1 MPRYRYISA
10 GSNTTVVD
18 GPGQVFAVL
27 AGGADGGSVLLADTA
42 ELGLTVNFPDRAL
55 FSFASTIASIG
66 PLPATATYHDL
77 HGSSFS
83 EGLSVAA
90 TSSANITIVFSE

>member
-18 GPGQVFAVL
+18 GPGQVFGVL
-27 AGGADGGSVLLADTA
+27 AGGADGGSILLADTA
-42 ELGLTVNFPDRAL
+42 ALGLTVDFPDRAL
-55 FSFASTIASIG
+55 RSFSSNIAVIG

-77 HGSSFS
+77 HGTSFI

-90 TSSANITIVFSE
+90 TSSANITVVFSE